1 MVLTASL
8 LQTSLFKHW
17 HAKSWTF
24 CIFIMSHLFSSCPQS
39 FACNVKYSTV
49 TVWDVS
55 FLDLSGVNTYIQNDL
70 YLCIATSWEVV
81 AFQTQLDLTKASWLH
96 QESRLLN
103 ILTCHTWLATCDLH
117 NHDLKFHSKFTQTE
131 SKSGVLSV
139 QWVTCYRLKAAF
151 VHELNGWTEKVCQ
164 RAQFLIHC
172 ATVTQLLFLAN

>member
-39 FACNVKYSTV
+39 FACNVKYSL
-49 TVWDVS
+49 TVWHIW
-55 FLDLSGVNTYIQNDL
+55 FLDLSGVNTHSNRNTALRFSDIPNTTRSHLSIVTAPRKQAIKYSDL
-70 YLCIATSWEVV
+70 SHLIGHLWS
-81 AFQTQLDLTKASWLH
+81 FS
-96 QESRLLN
+96 
-103 ILTCHTWLATCDLH
+103 
-117 NHDLKFHSKFTQTE
+117 DLKFHWKITQTE

-139 QWVTCYRLKAAF
+139 QRVICYRLKAAF